1 MADNFNDMPIRF
13 MGEAEMENTRDWL
26 SRLLEMIPVR
36 RTAVV
41 TVGRGRGHRVL
52 FQFLSAGRGD

>member
-26 SRLLEMIPVR
+26 SRLLELIPVKEPPLLDWR
-36 RTAVV
+36 ERL
-41 TVGRGRGHRVL
+41 VL
-52 FQFLSAGRGD
+52 L